1 MTNRIDYLKEIVRYS
16 TFLKVKIPET
26 IFNEKTN
33 YDKFKQVQES
43 YNELKKDNTLNI
55 NEEVIKEIKDNEEY
69 RYKIITITTKKRNKY
84 ENRKNKNNRHQ
95 THRGRLN
102 ERDIWIL
109 R

>member
-1 MTNRIDYLKEIVRYS
+1 MTKRIENIKEIVRYS

-26 IFNEKTN
+26 VFNENTN

-69 RYKIITITTKKRNKY
+69 RYKIITINTKKR
-84 ENRKNKNNRHQ
+84 E
-95 THRGRLN
+95 
-102 ERDIWIL
+102 
-109 R
+109 